1 MINKECVHDMRYM
14 NGVDRHDMN
23 TWVWMKMNMICIIWL
38 KKGIYD
44 MMHEIEN
51 KMEMVVIAWKN

>member
-1 MINKECVHDMRYM
+1 MRLYVSYAREGRWLNM
-14 NGVDRHDMN
+14 K
-23 TWVWMKMNMICIIWL
+23 WVWMKMNMICMIWL
-38 KKGIYD
+38 KKGVYD